1 MLLVL
6 DVIAA
11 SHHIEKPVA
20 VVGMHLNYW
29 DPFWNCGYEFA
40 NARQF
45 VSAALLYNELSR
57 PLL

>member
-11 SHHIEKPVA
+11 SHHIAKPVA

-29 DPFWNCGYEFA
+29 DPFWNYGYEFV
-40 NARQF
+40 NAQKF
-45 VSAALLYNELSR
+45 VRAALLYIELSR

>member
-11 SHHIEKPVA
+11 SHHIAKPVA

-29 DPFWNCGYEFA
+29 DPFWNYGYKFV
-40 NARQF
+40 NAQQF
-45 VSAALLYNELSR
+45 VRAARLYTELPR